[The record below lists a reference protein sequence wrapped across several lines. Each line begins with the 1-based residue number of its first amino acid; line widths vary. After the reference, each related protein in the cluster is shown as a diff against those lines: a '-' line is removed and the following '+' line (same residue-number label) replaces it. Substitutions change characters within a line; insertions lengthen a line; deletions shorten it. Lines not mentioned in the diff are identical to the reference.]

1 MKGSSFKMKQT
12 TKRIACMILDAHERG
27 EFYRLMIAAQK
38 AAEHH
43 ATSRAKDR
51 TPRNEADNAD

>member
-27 EFYRLMIAAQK
+27 EYLRLMMAAQK
-38 AAEHH
+38 SAENH
-43 ATSRAKDR
+43 ANSRSRDR
-51 TPRNEADNAD
+51 TERTATPDAE

>member
-27 EFYRLMIAAQK
+27 EYLRLMISAQK

-43 ATSRAKDR
+43 ATSRVKERPAR
-51 TPRNEADNAD
+51 TESQDSE